1 MKAFFARFRR
11 SAARPDAFGR
21 RLDCL
26 AIRVPSRLPAAGRSV
41 FRMQA

>member
-11 SAARPDAFGR
+11 SAAKPDIFGR
-21 RLDCL
+21 RLDRL
-26 AIRVPSRLPAAGRSV
+26 ASRVPSRLPAAGRSV